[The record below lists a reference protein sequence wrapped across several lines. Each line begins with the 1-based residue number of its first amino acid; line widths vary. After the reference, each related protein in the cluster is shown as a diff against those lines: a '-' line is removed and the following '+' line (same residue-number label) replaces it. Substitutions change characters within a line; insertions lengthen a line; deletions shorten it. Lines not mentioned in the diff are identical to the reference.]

1 MKFQVLKYF
10 LIDSVLMCFYDQS
23 QQRSVYASW
32 TQNHQVILDAVACS
46 LVSPVTVVNTIYA
59 IIVEEAWKTNSGLQQ
74 ASYAIA

>member
-1 MKFQVLKYF
+1 MKFQVLNF

-32 TQNHQVILDAVACS
+32 TQNQLVIINALACS
-46 LVSPVTVVNTIYA
+46 LVFPVTVMNKIYA
-59 IIVEEAWKTNSGLQQ
+59 IIVEEAWKKNSGLQQ